1 MIQLRKFV
9 VNTLEA
15 FFNPRVKRIAIFVL
29 RWSQVVAHRDARQRP
44 LRKWV
49 GGRRR
54 CISFIKFVFAVT
66 GHVLTVRVVD
76 FREHFGLLLLPNLTD
91 WKHITFDGGV
101 LQKMINSILVVGVRS

>member
-1 MIQLRKFV
+1 M
-9 VNTLEA
+9 
-15 FFNPRVKRIAIFVL
+15 
-29 RWSQVVAHRDARQRP
+29 
-44 LRKWV
+44 
-49 GGRRR
+49 
-54 CISFIKFVFAVT
+54 T